1 MERTYAAEEYWRAE
15 QMLRPRRAE
24 LISGVLGAPTWLPG
38 SESFYYATSTPDGV
52 EHVLVDPVAGTRRPA
67 FDHDRLAAALADMVE
82 GGPVERASLR
92 LSAIEFEGDAVV
104 VVELDG
110 CRWRCSLQ
118 DYVCTPAGSPA
129 PVAPGECRSPD
140 GRWTVFVRD
149 HNLWVRDETGDESP
163 LTQDGSADNA
173 YATETTFWQ
182 HRSIMR
188 RVGAVAPPVVMWT
201 PDGTKL
207 VTHRIDERGVELLH
221 LVESA
226 PAAGGRPVTHTY
238 RYAMAGE
245 DNQPMLHMV
254 VVDLERRT
262 MTCSDADPFYASFRS
277 PLAWDRAWLSA
288 DGRTLYYLDPG
299 RFYRCLR
306 LIAVELATGRSRVVV
321 EETGR
326 TRVEPNQMIF
336 QPPLVHTLANGD
348 VLWYSQ
354 RDGWG
359 HLYRYSDSGV
369 LTNQVTTG
377 AWAVRDIVHV
387 DEDAGVVFFTASGL
401 VAADPY
407 VRQLCR
413 VDLDGG
419 GFARLTDDLD
429 DHAVRAAPS
438 GRYLVDVASLS
449 DRPPVAVVRDQTGRV
464 VVELERAD
472 VAALEQ
478 AGWTPPERFTVK
490 AADGS
495 TDIYGL
501 LWRPHGFDPDQR
513 YPIID
518 RIYPGPHSQHAPPG
532 FDNTG
537 TGDFE
542 AYAALGFAVV
552 SVDGRGTPGRSKE
565 FHDASYGHIDD
576 FGGLDDHV
584 AAIVELG
591 RRYPWLDTDRV
602 GITGNSAGGS
612 AAVRAVL
619 AYPDFYRVAVG
630 VSGCHDPRLQL
641 PWWGEVY
648 QGPFD
653 PELYRRCVN
662 AELVENL
669 RGKLLLI
676 HGELDDNALP
686 YQTLALV
693 DALIDAN
700 KDFELLMVPG
710 VGHTMFHREAYVT
723 RRKWDFF
730 VRNLMNASPPAGY
743 ELTEIPSASLA
754 WGRALSQSRR

>member
-15 QMLRPRRAE
+15 QMLRPRRDT
-24 LISGVLGAPTWLPG
+24 LVTGVLGPLTWLAG
-38 SESFYYATSTPDGV
+38 SESFYYATSSSAGA
-52 EHVLVDPVAGTRRPA
+52 EYVLVDPVAGTRQPA
-67 FDHDRLAAALADMVE
+67 FDHVRLAAALAE
-82 GGPVERASLR
+82 ASGEPVERASLR
-92 LSAIEFEGDAVV
+92 LSVIEFEGDAVV
-104 VVELDG
+104 VEFHG
-110 CRWRCSLQ
+110 RRWRCSFA
-118 DYVCTPAGSPA
+118 DYVCTPGEA
-129 PVAPGECRSPD
+129 PVSMALGESRSPD
-140 GRWTVFVRD
+140 GRWTVFVRA
-149 HNLWVRDETGDESP
+149 HNLWMRDETGAESP

-173 YATETTFWQ
+173 YATEATFWQ

-207 VTHRIDERGVELLH
+207 VTHRIDEREVELVH
-221 LVESA
+221 LVESS

-254 VVDLERRT
+254 VVDLERAT
-262 MTCSDADPFYASFRS
+262 VTPSDADPFYASFRS

-288 DGRTLYYLDPG
+288 DGGTLYYFDPG
-299 RFYRCLR
+299 RFYLCLR
-306 LIAVELATGRSRVVV
+306 LIAVDLSTGESRVVI
-321 EETGR
+321 EETGK

-336 QPPLVHTLANGD
+336 QPPIIHTLPNGD
-348 VLWYSQ
+348 VLWFSQ

-359 HLYRYSDSGV
+359 HLYRYSDSGA
-369 LTNQVTTG
+369 LINQVTTG
-377 AWAVRDIVHV
+377 AWAVRSVVHV
-387 DEDAGVVFFTASGL
+387 DEGAGVVYFMASGL
-401 VAADPY
+401 VEADPY
-407 VRQLCR
+407 LRQLCR
-413 VDLDGG
+413 VNLDGS
-419 GFARLTDDLD
+419 GFVRLTDDLD
-429 DHAVRAAPS
+429 DHTVQAAPS
-438 GRYLVDVASLS
+438 GRYLVDTASLS
-449 DRPPVAVVRDQTGRV
+449 DRPPVAVVRDQSGRV

-472 VAALEQ
+472 VSGLEQ
-478 AGWTPPERFTVK
+478 VGWTPPERFAVK
-490 AADGS
+490 AADGI
-495 TDIYGL
+495 TDLYGL
-501 LWRPHGFDPDQR
+501 LWRPHGFDPEQR

-591 RRYPWLDTDRV
+591 RRYPWLDTDHV

-612 AAVRAVL
+612 ASVRAIL

-686 YQTLALV
+686 YQTLTLV
-693 DALIDAN
+693 DALIEAN

-710 VGHTMFHREAYVT
+710 AGHTMFHREAYVT

-730 VRNLMNASPPAGY
+730 VRHLMNASPPAGY
-743 ELTEIPSASLA
+743 KLGEIPSGSLA
-754 WGRALSQSRR
+754 WGRALAPNRS

>member
-1 MERTYAAEEYWRAE
+1 VERTYTAEQYRRAE
-15 QMLRPRRAE
+15 QMLRHRRAA
-24 LISGVLGAPTWLPG
+24 LITGVMGPPSWLDE
-38 SESFYYATSTPDGV
+38 SESFCYTTSSSAGV
-52 EHVLVDPVAGTRRPA
+52 EYVLVDPVAGTRKPA
-67 FDHDRLAAALADMVE
+67 FDHVRLAAALADAT
-82 GGPVERASLR
+82 GRPVERASLR
-92 LSAIEFEGDAVV
+92 LSAIEFESNAVAF
-104 VVELDG
+104 EFG
-110 CRWRCSLQ
+110 GRRWRCSFD
-118 DYVCTPAGSPA
+118 DYACI
-129 PVAPGECRSPD
+129 PVAELSFAAPGESRSPD
-140 GRWTVFVRD
+140 GRWTVFVRE
-149 HNLWVRDETGDESP
+149 HNLWVRDGSGAESA
-163 LTQDGSADNA
+163 LTEDGTADNA

-188 RVGAVAPPVVMWT
+188 KAGAVASPVVMWS

-207 VTHRIDERGVELLH
+207 VTHRIDERDVELLH
-221 LVESA
+221 LVESS
-226 PAAGGRPVTHTY
+226 PASGGRPVTHTY
-238 RYAMAGE
+238 RYPMAGE
-245 DNQPMLHMV
+245 TGQPTLHMV
-254 VVDLERRT
+254 VVDLESRT
-262 MTCSDADPFYASFRS
+262 VTPSDAEPFHASFRS
-277 PLAWDRAWLSA
+277 PLAWDRAWSSA

-299 RFYRCLR
+299 RFYLCLR
-306 LIAVELATGRSRVVV
+306 LVALELSTGRSRVII
-321 EETGR
+321 EETGK
-326 TRVEPNQMIF
+326 TRVEPTQMIF
-336 QPPLVHTLANGD
+336 TPPLVHTLANGE

-359 HLYRYSDSGV
+359 HLYRYSGSGV
-369 LTNQVTTG
+369 LINQVTEG
-377 AWAVRDIVHV
+377 AWAVRDLVQV
-387 DEDAGVVFFTASGL
+387 DEDAGAVYFTASGL
-401 VAADPY
+401 VDADPY

-413 VDLDGG
+413 VDLDGS
-419 GFARLTDDLD
+419 GFARLTDDVD
-429 DHAVRAAPS
+429 DHTVLASPS
-438 GRYLVDVASLS
+438 GEYLVDVASLA
-449 DRPPVAVVRDQTGRV
+449 DRPPVAVVRDLSGRV

-472 VAALEQ
+472 VSALER
-478 AGWTPPERFTVK
+478 AGWTPPERFRVK
-490 AADGS
+490 AADGT

-501 LWRPHGFDPDQR
+501 LWRPHGFDPDRR

-565 FHDASYGHIDD
+565 FHDVSYGHIDD
-576 FGGLDDHV
+576 FGSLDDHV

-591 RRYPWLDTDRV
+591 RRYSWLDTDRV

-612 AAVRAVL
+612 ASVRAVL

-648 QGPFD
+648 QGPWD
-653 PELYRRCVN
+653 PDLYRRAVN
-662 AELVENL
+662 AEFVENL

-676 HGELDDNALP
+676 HGELDDNALH
-686 YQTLALV
+686 YQTLSLV
-693 DALIDAN
+693 DALIEAN
-700 KDFELLMVPG
+700 KDFELLLVPG

-743 ELTEIPSASLA
+743 QLEEIPSNSLMWA
-754 WGRALSQSRR
+754 RALAGNRG

>member
-1 MERTYAAEEYWRAE
+1 MERTYAAGEYWRAE
-15 QMLRPRRAE
+15 QMLRPRRTT
-24 LISGVLGAPTWLPG
+24 LITGVMGPLTWLAK
-38 SESFYYATSTPDGV
+38 SESFYYTTSSSDGV
-52 EHVLVDPVAGTRRPA
+52 EYVLVDPVAGTRQPA
-67 FDHDRLAAALADMVE
+67 FDHVRLAAALADAS
-82 GGPVERASLR
+82 GQPVERASLR
-92 LSAIEFEGDAVV
+92 LSVIEFGGNAVV
-104 VVELDG
+104 VEFGG
-110 CRWRCSLQ
+110 CRWRCSFE
-118 DYVCTPAGSPA
+118 DYVCTPAEK
-129 PVAPGECRSPD
+129 PVSAALGESRSPD

-149 HNLWVRDETGDESP
+149 HNLWVRDETGAESP

-173 YATETTFWQ
+173 YATEATFWQ

-207 VTHRIDERGVELLH
+207 VTHRIDEREVELLH
-221 LVESA
+221 LVESS
-226 PAAGGRPVTHTY
+226 PEAGGRPVTHTY

-245 DNQPMLHMV
+245 ENQPMLHMV
-254 VVDLERRT
+254 VVDLERRAVT
-262 MTCSDADPFYASFRS
+262 PSDADPFYASFRS

-299 RFYRCLR
+299 RFYLCLR
-306 LIAVELATGRSRVVV
+306 LIAVDLSTGKSRVVI
-321 EETGR
+321 EETGK

-336 QPPLVHTLANGD
+336 QPPIIHTLANGD

-369 LTNQVTTG
+369 LINQVTKG
-377 AWAVRDIVHV
+377 AWAVRDMVHV
-387 DEDAGVVFFTASGL
+387 DEDAGVVHFTASGL
-401 VAADPY
+401 LDADPY

-413 VDLDGG
+413 VDLDGS
-419 GFARLTDDLD
+419 GFVRLTDDLD
-429 DHAVRAAPS
+429 DHTVQAAPS
-438 GRYLVDVASLS
+438 GRYLVDTASLS
-449 DRPPVAVVRDQTGRV
+449 DRPPVAVVRDQSGRV

-472 VAALEQ
+472 VSALEQ

-490 AADGS
+490 AADGT

-501 LWRPHGFDPDQR
+501 LWRPHRFDSDQR

-576 FGGLDDHV
+576 FGSLDDHV

-612 AAVRAVL
+612 ASVRAVL

-653 PELYRRCVN
+653 PDLYRRCVN

-686 YQTLALV
+686 YQTLTLV
-693 DALIDAN
+693 DALIEAN

-710 VGHTMFHREAYVT
+710 AGHTMFHREAYVT

-730 VRNLMNASPPAGY
+730 VRNLMNASPPVGY
-743 ELTEIPSASLA
+743 KLAEIPSASLA
-754 WGRALSQSRR
+754 WVRALTPNRG

>member
-1 MERTYAAEEYWRAE
+1 MERTYAAEQYWRAE
-15 QMLRPRRAE
+15 QMLMPRRAT
-24 LISGVLGAPTWLPG
+24 LITGVMGPTTWLAE
-38 SESFYYATSTPDGV
+38 SESFSYSTSSSAGTQYV
-52 EHVLVDPVAGTRRPA
+52 VVDPVAGTRELRSCAPA
-67 FDHDRLAAALADMVE
+67 EEPVLA
-82 GGPVERASLR
+82 
-92 LSAIEFEGDAVV
+92 
-104 VVELDG
+104 
-110 CRWRCSLQ
+110 
-118 DYVCTPAGSPA
+118 
-129 PVAPGECRSPD
+129 APGESRSPD
-140 GRWTVFVRD
+140 GRWTVFVHE
-149 HNLWVRDETGDESP
+149 HNLWVRDETGAESP
-163 LTQDGSADNA
+163 LTRDGSADNA

-188 RVGAVAPPVVMWT
+188 HVGAVASPVVMWT

-207 VTHRIDERGVELLH
+207 VTHRIDERDVGVAH
-221 LVESA
+221 LVESS
-226 PAAGGRPVTHTY
+226 PPAGGRPVTHTY

-245 DNQPMLHMV
+245 ENQPMLHMV

-262 MTCSDADPFYASFRS
+262 VTPSDADPVYASYRS

-299 RFYRCLR
+299 RFCLFLR
-306 LIAVELATGRSRVVV
+306 LVALDLATGGSRVVI
-321 EETGR
+321 EETGA
-326 TRVEPNQMIF
+326 TRVEPNQMVF
-336 QPPLVHTLANGD
+336 EPPIIHTLANGE

-369 LTNQVTTG
+369 LINRVTTG
-377 AWAVRDIVHV
+377 AWAVRDMVHV
-387 DEDAGVVFFTASGL
+387 DEDAGVVYFTAAGL
-401 VAADPY
+401 VDADPY

-413 VDLDGG
+413 VNLDGS
-419 GFARLTDDLD
+419 GFARLTDDVD
-429 DHAVRAAPS
+429 DHTVRASPS
-438 GRYLVDVASLS
+438 GRYLIDIASLA
-449 DRPPVAVVRDQTGRV
+449 DRPPVAVVRDVSGRV

-472 VAALEQ
+472 VSALVQ

-490 AADGS
+490 AADGT

-501 LWRPHGFDPDQR
+501 LWRPHGFDPDRR
-513 YPIID
+513 YPVID
-518 RIYPGPHSQHAPPG
+518 HIYPGPHSQHAPPG
-532 FDNTG
+532 FDNTS

-552 SVDGRGTPGRSKE
+552 SVDGRGTPGRGKE
-565 FHDASYGHIDD
+565 FHDLSYGHIDD
-576 FGGLDDHV
+576 FGSLDDHV

-591 RRYPWLDTDRV
+591 RRHPWLDTARV
-602 GITGNSAGGS
+602 GITGHSAGGS
-612 AAVRAVL
+612 AAARAVL

-653 PELYRRCVN
+653 PDLYRRCVN
-662 AELVENL
+662 AEYAENL

-676 HGELDDNALP
+676 HGELDDNVLP
-686 YQTLALV
+686 YQTLSLV
-693 DALIDAN
+693 DALIEAN
-700 KDFELLMVPG
+700 KDFELLIVPG
-710 VGHTMFHREAYVT
+710 AGHAMLHREAYVT

-743 ELTEIPSASLA
+743 RLN
-754 WGRALSQSRR
+754 SRT